1 MPIRALDVLDVLD
14 CPHRVYLNHNGDP
27 ALRSPITHF
36 MELLH
41 ENGVKHETEVIQ
53 DFEYE
58 LVLGEDFRAL
68 FDTTLGLMR
77 RGARLIY
84 QGALIRDDMRGRP
97 DLLARRDGATETGN
111 PTPTARSTSARRS
124 GRFSGSPPV
133 RMTWGAGGPNSAN
146 WSRSRNPSTVVSSSG
161 FRLGMAS
168 ARQ

>member
-14 CPHRVYLNHNGDP
+14 CPHRVYLNHNGDL

-58 LVLGEDFRAL
+58 PVLGEDFRAL

-97 DLLARRDGATETGN
+97 DLLARRDGRSSLGEYFYFPIEIKNASAYEDRERQRRKKNTGYSWRTTRGCWRG
-111 PTPTARSTSARRS
+111 PRGSCRPKGRRST
-124 GRFSGSPPV
+124 
-133 RMTWGAGGPNSAN
+133 
-146 WSRSRNPSTVVSSSG
+146 
-161 FRLGMAS
+161 
-168 ARQ
+168 